1 MIVSWDWLKQYVT
14 LDMSVEDLEQRL
26 MMAGLNHEGTEIVQG
41 DPAIDLEVP
50 SNRPDCLG
58 HLGVAREIAVLYQR
72 ELEIPAASPAE
83 GSTAVDTLTQV
94 SLECEDLCPRYTARV
109 IKGVKVGPSP
119 DWLVARLRSLG
130 VPTINNIVDITNY
143 VLLECGQPLHAFDL
157 AKLHGQRIVVRR
169 AEQGEKFEAI
179 NHKEYELDPTVC
191 VIADADRP
199 VAIAGVMGGVDTEV
213 SQTTTDLLIESAAF
227 DPMSIRTTV
236 RKFNLHSDSSF
247 RFERSPDPESVDWA
261 SRRCCE
267 LILELAG
274 GELAAGMV
282 DVGEARSRRE
292 PVTLRFDQIPR
303 VLGIS
308 IDSVEVRRILAA
320 LGNEARASDNK
331 SVTVIPPSW
340 RNDLTREIDLIEE
353 IARIHGYDKIPED
366 ARVAMVPS
374 HQRDEDRVIEMLQSV
389 LVGAGFDEAM
399 TASVVDD
406 ATSEAF
412 SPWTDAPP
420 LSTSISML
428 RGATRLRRSLIPSLL
443 VARRVNESL
452 GNDPIE
458 LFEIAKI
465 YLPQSTGLPVE
476 EKMLS
481 ITSGGDYFQVKGII
495 EALLLELCPDLRL
508 GVSARQPSENL
519 DLFRFQSAE
528 LTLDGEPLG
537 YLGEVDAKIAK
548 QRFDLRGATT
558 VAELRMAPLIAQ
570 AVLVPHYRPTSSYPA
585 VERDI
590 NFEVA
595 QDVRWAELAET
606 VRQSAGALLEDIR
619 YLETYR
625 DVERLGADKKS
636 LVFRLVLRRH
646 DGTLTNEEADKV
658 RQQVQDACDE
668 QHGAVL
674 RS

>member
-366 ARVAMVPS
+366 ARVAMAPS

-465 YLPQSTGLPVE
+465 YLPQSKGLPVE

-528 LTLDGEPLG
+528 LTLDGQPLG
-537 YLGEVDAKIAK
+537 YLGEVDVKIAK

-636 LVFRLVLRRH
+636 LVFRLVLRCH